1 MRTFSLAVVLFLAS
15 VPYARPQKGPSPKGD
30 KVFDAITPGQIK
42 ELINRG
48 KPKTKINGS
57 NNVDNMIPQG
67 TILLYVTNEHRYGK
81 LRILKY
87 GYNLTIQWVTYDKDG
102 NVFSK
107 RDHAVVKGT
116 WEYDLD
122 YGVEGDKG
130 KSKVDFWWEQVNKT
144 HRFLIAKNGAAFV
157 IYHVKK

>member
-1 MRTFSLAVVLFLAS
+1 MRTFSLAFVLAVAS
-15 VPYARPQKGPSPKGD
+15 VLHAQPPKGD
-30 KVFDAITPGQIK
+30 GPKADKPFDDITPRQIK
-42 ELINRG
+42 ELVDEG
-48 KPKTKINGS
+48 KTMAKLDGSDNKDNKIR
-57 NNVDNMIPQG
+57 PG
-67 TILLYVTNEHRYGK
+67 TILIYVTNEKRYGK
-81 LRILKY
+81 LKILEY

-130 KSKVDFWWEQVNKT
+130 KSKVDFWWEQVDETN
-144 HRFLIAKNGAAFV
+144 RFWIGQNGAAFLV
-157 IYHVKK
+157 YEPKK